1 MCLMLPRL
9 PMLRQSFS
17 GGIVIPNPHPVETV
31 EIISAPLPDK
41 VVLPLQQRIGDEAI
55 PCVKVGDKVLT
66 GQVIAKTEDHF
77 CVPIHASISGE
88 VVSIAEQTIPHKSGL
103 KSKCITIESDGKD
116 QWAKHIGCGSDFL
129 HCDQATMIEYIQSSG
144 IVGLGGAGFPAHAK
158 LEGIQDCHTLII
170 NGTECEPGIMCDD
183 ALMQHHPRE
192 VIRGVEI
199 LLHIC
204 GAQRAIIAVEDD
216 KQEALN
222 SLLMYCHNDRIS
234 IEQIPTKY
242 TSGAEKLLIK
252 ALLGIEI
259 PSGGFAIDT
268 GVVCQNVATTKA
280 IFDAVVNNK
289 PLVSRIV
296 TVTGSGVE
304 SPNNYEVRLG
314 ASFEHIVSMSKPN
327 TNQHAIR
334 MGGMMMGVDVET
346 TRVPVCKITNCIF
359 VNNIEVKFST
369 QECIRCGQCNQA
381 CPVDLLP
388 QQLYWYAKSENTDKA
403 MEYNLEDCIEC
414 RCCDYVCPS
423 HIPLAEYFSFAKAL
437 HRKTTEDQ
445 YRTDIARERFE
456 FREYR
461 LERNKQERAEMMAA
475 KKEELKKK
483 MANDKA
489 QKDKIA
495 AAMARVKK
503 TKKASD
509 DA

>member
-1 MCLMLPRL
+1 MLNR
-9 PMLRQSFS
+9 SFN
-17 GGIVIPNPHPVETV
+17 GGVVIDNPYPVDTV
-31 EIISAPLPDK
+31 EIIPAPLPDK

-55 PCVKVGDKVLT
+55 PCVEVGDHVLT
-66 GQVIAKTEDHF
+66 GQMVAKTEDHF
-77 CVPIHASISGE
+77 SVPIHASISGT
-88 VVSIAEQTIPHKSGL
+88 VVTIDDQFVPHKSGL

-116 QWAKHIGCGSDFL
+116 QWIKHTGCGVDFL
-129 HCDQATMIEYIQSSG
+129 HCDKATMIEYIQASG
-144 IVGLGGAGFPAHAK
+144 IVGMGGAGFPAHAK

-170 NGTECEPGIMCDD
+170 NGTECEPGIMCDY

-192 VIRGVEI
+192 VIRGIEI
-199 LLHIC
+199 LLYIC

-216 KQEALN
+216 KQEAIN

-234 IEQIPTKY
+234 IEKIPTKY
-242 TSGAEKLLIK
+242 TSGAEKLLVK
-252 ALLGIEI
+252 ALLDIEI
-259 PSGGFAIDT
+259 PSGGFAIDI
-268 GVVCQNVATTKA
+268 GVICQNVATTKA
-280 IFDAVVNNK
+280 IFDAVIDNK

-296 TVTGSGVE
+296 TVTGSGIE

-314 ASFEHIVSMSKPN
+314 ASFEHIVSMASPN
-327 TNQHAIR
+327 TNQHDVR
-334 MGGMMMGVDVET
+334 MGGMMMGVDVEDT
-346 TRVPVCKITNCIF
+346 TAPICKITNCIF
-359 VNNIEVKFST
+359 VNDAVEKPKT

-403 MEYNLEDCIEC
+403 MDYNLADCIEC

-437 HRKTTEDQ
+437 HRKTTEEQ

-461 LERNKQERAEMMAA
+461 LERNKTERAKMMAA

-495 AAMARVKK
+495 AAIARVKK
-503 TKKASD
+503 TKKAKN
-509 DA
+509 DAQ

>member
-1 MCLMLPRL
+1 MLS
-9 PMLRQSFS
+9 QSFS
-17 GGIVIPNPHPVETV
+17 GGIVIPNPHPVEIV
-31 EIISAPLPDK
+31 EIILAPLPDK

-77 CVPIHASISGE
+77 CVPIHASISGK
-88 VVSIAEQTIPHKSGL
+88 VVTIDERTIPHKSGL

-116 QWAKHIGCGSDFL
+116 QWVEHKGCGTDFL
-129 HCDQATMIEYIQSSG
+129 HCDQSTMIEYIQASG

-183 ALMQHHPRE
+183 ALMQSHPRE

-252 ALLGIEI
+252 ALLGIEA
-259 PSGGFAIDT
+259 PSGGFAIDM

-280 IFDAVVNNK
+280 IFDAVIDSR

-304 SPNNYEVRLG
+304 SPNNFEVRLG
-314 ASFEHIVSMSKPN
+314 ASFEHIVSMSNPN
-327 TNQHAIR
+327 DNQHAVR
-334 MGGMMMGVDVET
+334 MGGMMMGVDVKDT
-346 TRVPVCKITNCIF
+346 TVPICKITNCIF
-359 VNNIEVKFST
+359 VNNALEKPDT
-369 QECIRCGQCNQA
+369 QECIRCGTCNQA

-403 MEYNLEDCIEC
+403 MDYNLSDCIEC

-437 HRKTTEDQ
+437 YRKNTEDQ

-461 LERNKQERAEMMAA
+461 LERNKQERTKMMAA

-483 MANDKA
+483 MANDKS

-495 AAMARVKK
+495 AAMARVEK
-503 TKKASD
+503 TKKKKD
-509 DA
+509 DAQ